1 MEELPQILDG
11 IKMTTSKQEIEK
23 GTTQFRNVTRICII
37 ILYIYVKTSYR
48 HSDTCLSCNYL
59 SILIRRWQTICF

>member
-23 GTTQFRNVTRICII
+23 GTGQFRNVTRICII
-37 ILYIYVKTSYR
+37 T
-48 HSDTCLSCNYL
+48 
-59 SILIRRWQTICF
+59 FM

>member
-23 GTTQFRNVTRICII
+23 GTGQFRNVTRICII
-37 ILYIYVKTSYR
+37 RFLKILEHVIQNYTLHLCKKYI
-48 HSDTCLSCNYL
+48 
-59 SILIRRWQTICF
+59 